1 METTNKQVKTMKRY
15 LICCFLFVGT
25 VLCAQTPAF
34 PGAYGGG
41 MYTTGG
47 RGGKVL
53 YVTSLEDGETSDVG
67 TFRWAVSQKY
77 PRTVVFKVS
86 GIIHLKRKL
95 SIKSGDLTIAGQ
107 SAPGDGICIA
117 DYEVTLDAD
126 NIIVRYMRFRPGQ
139 SDLGTESDAINGRG
153 LRNIILDHCSM
164 SWSIDECASFYD
176 NKDFTMQW
184 CFVVESLCNSGH
196 SKGAHGYGGIWGGEN
211 ASFHHNL
218 IANHLSRAPRF
229 NGWKRAGLRYR
240 ATIAEERV
248 DFRNNVVFNWGDN
261 SSYGGESAGHY
272 NIVAN
277 YFKPGMGTA
286 SSKRDRITRVDM
298 DKNRADSVPPGHGFY
313 YIAENYVH
321 GADKPEGA
329 DWSYVSL
336 KDGVKRKNCYSAT
349 PFDYTPVLQHAAKDV
364 LMSVA
369 TYGGACFVRDAVDLR
384 IAQELITGVSRFKG
398 SVSGRAGL
406 IDRVEDV
413 GGYPEYN
420 SAEAPADSNDDGIPD
435 GWLEQNYPGK
445 TANDL
450 NEEGYTYLEVY
461 LNGLVEQITIAQYAG
476 AKLN

>member
-1 METTNKQVKTMKRY
+1 MKRN
-15 LICCFLFVGT
+15 L
-25 VLCAQTPAF
+25 VLCSLMFLLAGAEVFAQTPAF

-77 PRTVVFKVS
+77 PRTVMFKVS
-86 GIIHLKRKL
+86 GIIHLNRKL
-95 SIKSGDLTIAGQ
+95 SIKNGDLTIAGQ

-117 DYEVTLDAD
+117 DYEVTLGAD
-126 NIIVRYMRFRPGQ
+126 NIIVRYMRFRPGH
-139 SDLGTESDAINGRG
+139 SDLEAESDAINGRG
-153 LRNIILDHCSM
+153 LKNIIIDHCSM
-164 SWSIDECASFYD
+164 SWSVDECASFYN

-184 CFVVESLCNSGH
+184 CFIAESLCNSGH

-218 IANHLSRAPRF
+218 IANHLSRNPRF
-229 NGWKRAGLRYR
+229 NGWKRAGLKYR
-240 ATIAEERV
+240 TSIQEERV
-248 DFRNNVVFNWGDN
+248 DFRNNVIFNWGDN

-286 SSKRDRITRVDM
+286 SSKRERITQVDM
-298 DKNRADSVPPGHGFY
+298 DKNKADSVPPGHGFY
-313 YIAENYVH
+313 YIADNFVY
-321 GADKPEGA
+321 GADEPKGN
-329 DWSYVSL
+329 DWSHVSL
-336 KDGVKRKNCYSAT
+336 KEGVKRKNCRSDN
-349 PFDYTPVLQHAAKDV
+349 PFAYTPILQHSAEATLMNVAA
-364 LMSVA
+364 
-369 TYGGACFVRDAVDLR
+369 YGGASYARDAVDQRL
-384 IAQELITGVSRFKG
+384 AQELVTGRSRFKG
-398 SVSGRAGL
+398 SVTGRAGI

-413 GGYPEYN
+413 GGYPEYK
-420 SAEAPADSNDDGIPD
+420 SAEAPADTNEDGIPD

-445 TANDL
+445 AANDL
-450 NEEGYTYLEVY
+450 NEDGYTYLEVY
-461 LNGLVEQITIAQYAG
+461 LNSIVEQITTAEYAG